1 MISEMIPE
9 HVREA
14 YGLVG
19 HARRFPG
26 GTQDAYRVGDVVVKR
41 LAAMSFENPHS
52 LALAPW
58 LAEQVAGV
66 AEAGFRLPR
75 PVAARDGAWVVGGE
89 WMAWTFIEGRQASA
103 EDVPEVIGAIRALH
117 RALGHI
123 PKHPLLDQN
132 DSAWGVA
139 HIHCWGERPAWVHP
153 VLESRVDAL
162 YARLRPLPPMARQ
175 LIHGDLNHEN
185 IIVAPGLP
193 PGFIDLTPFWAPVD
207 FALAMFANWIGP
219 RRNDPSV
226 LRHFEG
232 IPHFDQLLLRAA
244 IRMLLIVSEL
254 GGVEEWEWVSERRAT
269 EIVLDVTSI

>member
-1 MISEMIPE
+1 MIPE

-19 HARRFPG
+19 SVHQLLG
-26 GTQDAYRVGDVVVKR
+26 GSGDAAYRVGNVVVKR
-41 LAAMSFENPHS
+41 LVVTSLENPHS
-52 LALAPW
+52 LTLAPW
-58 LAEQVAGV
+58 LAEQIAGIP
-66 AEAGFRLPR
+66 EAGFRIPR
-75 PVAARDGAWVVGGE
+75 PVASRDGTWVVGGD

-103 EDVPEVIGAIRALH
+103 EDVPAIIEAIRALH
-117 RALGHI
+117 RALGRI

-139 HIHCWGERPAWVHP
+139 HAHCWGDRPAWVHP
-153 VLESRVDAL
+153 VLEPWVDAL
-162 YARLRPLPPMARQ
+162 YARLRPLPPMACQ

-219 RRNDPSV
+219 RRDDPSV

-232 IPHFDQLLLRAA
+232 IPYFDQLLLRAA

-254 GGVEEWEWVSERRAT
+254 GGVEEWESERRAT